1 MAGPKERGDKKML
14 PHIPSQPFQ
23 LVSPKCDLQFFTRP
37 EMADT
42 LPLIHPTLLIHL
54 KIPYLALMSPVQST
68 SGCVLT
74 PMPATVPTVA
84 AVNTLQTY

>member
-1 MAGPKERGDKKML
+1 
-14 PHIPSQPFQ
+14 
-23 LVSPKCDLQFFTRP
+23 
-37 EMADT
+37 MADT

-54 KIPYLALMSPVQST
+54 KIPYLALMSPIQST

-84 AVNTLQTY
+84 AVTRYKLSDLKQHNFIVLAHQRSEVQKWGLRDYNAGVMQPFWTL